1 MSSEKETFQKFLRG
15 LIKVV
20 LAPVIITIINAIP
33 LPSTLT
39 VGNNTVDVSAFVSV
53 LLFMI
58 PFLLIFSALKD
69 FGVRE

>member
-15 LIKVV
+15 LVKVI
-20 LAPVIITIINAIP
+20 LAPIIIAIVNNIP
-33 LPSTLT
+33 FPTSLT